1 MSATSR
7 RSEPPGWTSASPALA
22 SSTGPSPEEPDERRP
37 PRRSIL
43 PAPPSPARSPGF
55 SLAAAAV
62 VSTNDHRAS
71 QMFPSDWGSVCPRP
85 RRWDRMSLDA
95 STIGDLGVADLGA
108 DSAVPTV
115 RSRSSHASRRCF
127 PRSSPRAHKGRCGDA
142 EGKAPPADRV
152 GSAGRSPAAWGS
164 RSSERPPSRGD
175 RWTPPQ
181 DSWKVG
187 RSGPPFAFVQSGH
200 ARRTCSLDAAP
211 FRGDSG
217 SRAGVRSAAF
227 RRGSWSGRPKEVRP
241 VGLQR
246 TTYEEGA
253 EASLFGRPA
262 ARKAAG
268 PRSAAAGKL
277 QAYSSSTCDAGVAGA
292 DLRPRVRFDGLGR
305 CVESTEVAPF
315 HAQPGVRRRAG
326 RPPAGKGTA

>member
-37 PRRSIL
+37 PRRCIL
-43 PAPPSPARSPGF
+43 PAPPSLPRSPGF
-55 SLAAAAV
+55 FFAEADV

-71 QMFPSDWGSVCPRP
+71 PKSPSDWGSVCPRP
-85 RRWDRMSLDA
+85 RRQDRMSLDA
-95 STIGDLGVADLGA
+95 STIGDLGVVDPGA

-115 RSRSSHASRRCF
+115 RSRSLHASRRCF
-127 PRSSPRAHKGRCGDA
+127 PRSAPIVQAGRGGDA
-142 EGKAPPADRV
+142 VGMAPLAEREER
-152 GSAGRSPAAWGS
+152 AGRSPAAWGARGLGRALS
-164 RSSERPPSRGD
+164 RATRMKRPRN
-175 RWTPPQ
+175 
-181 DSWKVG
+181 SWNVG
-187 RSGPPFAFVQSGH
+187 RIGPPFALVRTGG
-200 ARRTCSLDAAP
+200 ARRTFSLAEAP
-211 FRGDSG
+211 SNGG
-217 SRAGVRSAAF
+217 STSREGERTVAF
-227 RRGSWSGRPKEVRP
+227 KGGSWSVRPKEVRR
-241 VGLQR
+241 VDVQR
-246 TTYEEGA
+246 TTHEGGA
-253 EASLFGRPA
+253 EAHLQVRPA

-305 CVESTEVAPF
+305 CVESSEAEPS